1 MNKDTKKQLDEALN
15 KEFDE
20 KTPIE
25 NYGIP
30 AEAVSLA
37 RQIVKVAEDLTTVMA
52 DHDFSR
58 MHEDLTDP
66 YDTIKFVLVNEYL
79 IDSVKAIRELGAVL
93 EMTKEEIDSTA
104 KERGMSARALMSV
117 VLISSLNNA
126 LGDK

>member
-1 MNKDTKKQLDEALN
+1 MNDNTKNQLEEALN

-20 KTPIE
+20 NSIE

-37 RQIVKVAEDLTTVMA
+37 RQIVKVAEDITTVMA

-104 KERGMSARALMSV
+104 KERGMNVRALMSI
-117 VLISSLNNA
+117 VLVSSLNNA

>member
-15 KEFDE
+15 KEFNE
-20 KTPIE
+20 SPIE
-25 NYGIP
+25 DYGIP

-37 RQIVKVAEDLTTVMA
+37 RQLVKVAEDITTVMA

-104 KERGMSARALMSV
+104 EKRGMNVRALMSI
-117 VLISSLNNA
+117 VLVSSLNNA

>member
-15 KEFDE
+15 KEFSE
-20 KTPIE
+20 KTSIE

-37 RQIVKVAEDLTTVMA
+37 RQLVKVAEDLTTVMA

-66 YDTIKFVLVNEYL
+66 YDTIKFVLVNECL

-104 KERGMSARALMSV
+104 EKRGMNVRALMSI
-117 VLISSLNNA
+117 VLVSSLNNA